1 MIGTTSACALKLFRN
16 AIALEKDDE
25 QVNFIKMR
33 IQGLW
38 ECPDQDQEVGAK
50 HIDSTERFQ
59 HASREPIPPLA
70 GGQPGELIDLE
81 DDLLE
86 DTALLRLRGE
96 KEQVV
101 EIAEES
107 SHMEDNDE
115 NDTLAIL

>member
-101 EIAEES
+101 ETEQES

>member
-16 AIALEKDDE
+16 AIALEKDEE
-25 QVNFIKMR
+25 QVNFFKMR

-38 ECPDQDQEVGAK
+38 ECPDQDQEMGAK

-59 HASREPIPPLA
+59 QASREPIPPLA

-81 DDLLE
+81 DDLVE
-86 DTALLRLRGE
+86 NPAIARLRGD
-96 KEQVV
+96 KVQLV
-101 EIAEES
+101 ETDLNNSEIEE
-107 SHMEDNDE
+107 HDE